1 MAAERQVQANRA
13 NALKYTGPKT
23 PEGKRISSKNAILYG
38 LASGTVVLK
47 GESMRRF
54 KDLAA
59 ALIPHF
65 QPRNSAETFL
75 VQTMTAARWRA
86 PRMWGIQTEK
96 GRRQPMLDFRRE
108 R

>member
-59 ALIPHF
+59 A